1 MMAMFNRL
9 VGWWQLWMMLA
20 VMWTLVAFT
29 LAWMNLPRAQQM
41 PHDPGFLSKLSN
53 EAASILRGP
62 DFREKPVRGALVWS
76 EDPRFVRMA
85 NGTRLTFPATTT
97 NERVEFVAS
106 EYRQLLNVEA
116 DRQSVPYLLRWLAIW
131 LAPLVAAGLALRL
144 IGRDHGVWRSVPGH
158 VRQRT
163 GRYREESD
171 NRLHDGAPAN
181 AA

>member
-1 MMAMFNRL
+1 MMSMFSRL
-9 VGWWQLWMMLA
+9 VGWWQLWLMLA
-20 VMWTLVAFT
+20 VMWTLAAFT
-29 LAWMNLPRAQQM
+29 SAWMNLPRAQQM

-62 DFREKPVRGALVWS
+62 EFRAKPVRGELVWS
-76 EDPRFVRMA
+76 EDPRFVRMS
-85 NGTRLTFPATTT
+85 NGTRLTFPAATT
-97 NERVEFVAS
+97 NERAELVAR

-116 DRQSVPYLLRWLAIW
+116 DRQSVSYLLGWLVIW

-144 IGRDHGVWRSVPGH
+144 SGRDHGVWRLGPAH
-158 VRQRT
+158 VRQGTVQR
-163 GRYREESD
+163 REECG